1 MGTPQYMSP
10 EQIIAPGE
18 VDHRADIYAL
28 GVVFYQMLT
37 GELPGKNLKAPSK
50 KVQIDVRLDEIVLR
64 ALEKNPA
71 LRYQQVSEVKTCVET
86 IVATPPGSAGV
97 PPAEPGVAPGSTLA
111 KFVHEPPGATPD
123 GAQRARALPG
133 TNPRFSRTAIVGISC
148 LVLALG
154 LIFPGLYTGEQIA
167 RSKAASQM
175 FQHYR
180 EAQTQ
185 ALQHANGHEAHF
197 GFSGVPSIPEMPVWV
212 TMFYAS
218 YPFLEIALLL
228 AATIFGWMAVVQI
241 RRSAGKFYGLGLA
254 VFDGL
259 FIPLL
264 TLDGLFAG
272 LVFSPS
278 DTSAMNQPLAKLL
291 TLLVIGVS
299 NFFIIRAVW
308 RAVNKNVAAPANP
321 THRQH
326 FGLWSAIA
334 CAVLLGFFGMV
345 ALRHSGGLHTTT
357 KLADSPQDLQ
367 KASTARVIAA
377 ALENKE
383 SPWAWQEL
391 ERRPLTAA
399 EVAQIMDGLVVWLQ
413 QDFPNG
419 HQNPLNW
426 LDNSLE
432 RLDARRLLT
441 DEQKIRF
448 LTALQGDL
456 RIEPLPRLHEG
467 DWLLSLEGECSWNW
481 RRDFLGLTMMNGP
494 ISVSIDGQPLP
505 PNKNYLG
512 SWTWSYP
519 RINATLSLP
528 ALAVGR
534 HIVKVENVSAL
545 VAKEDL
551 TGLSSTAPPS
561 DWPPAKKRWN
571 RAVELELNVYPR
583 DAVLVQQTQEPAL
596 DPVRNGSLSV
606 NPVIIRSK
614 GSGAQATV
622 TFNLP
627 QKDSVP
633 ISFDVALRIGGQT
646 VSCGSLWA
654 VQTSHGE
661 TCSGLEQSADLA
673 LPSAA
678 IQEADIILT
687 PNPKAIEHMPSVER
701 IWGGQIIFTNIPLKR
716 LDLGETPQPPANPGI
731 PASAASIPPQTGGGQ
746 QPPLEVHAASSP
758 GRLVLL
764 AVPVLGLLL
773 ILAALVTVLLLAL
786 KKSKSGAGKAIAIG
800 CGVLLAG
807 GFLVL
812 LLAAVS
818 FIGLRP
824 VRQRT
829 VIENQEMV
837 QQKQLA
843 QQQIEQAMQA
853 TNLSFGPVAAQT
865 IKPAGVINFKFIRVE
880 VPKNSH
886 RIELYFERDANY
898 GLGFEVTQDAIPG
911 PNGEHIPVDF
921 WLQYGRQTKWVG
933 VKNPN
938 VLVWRLPA
946 ELSEDEIQAGVKEL
960 EQNARRWTKLYEG
973 SNPEFA
979 HIKNREGWTY
989 VLWSHVLREPDLL
1002 PSSNAATPNL
1012 SFGPVIELTLPEPA
1026 TNTACVLDL
1035 ESGRLLTPP
1044 DVLAGTFAKGIP
1056 KIDSACMTWLRA
1068 NGADAVLNEPD
1079 IFSVRFIEGSAASP
1093 NGCNWDSITPAML
1106 VSIGKDLQA
1115 QIIQMER
1122 AGNDAFHTST
1132 ALAPAVDCFVTR
1144 AGSMGVME
1152 IRGRSAN
1159 PPGVRIR
1166 YKLVQNGD
1174 GKN

>member
-1 MGTPQYMSP
+1 MNQ
-10 EQIIAPGE
+10 
-18 VDHRADIYAL
+18 
-28 GVVFYQMLT
+28 
-37 GELPGKNLKAPSK
+37 
-50 KVQIDVRLDEIVLR
+50 
-64 ALEKNPA
+64 
-71 LRYQQVSEVKTCVET
+71 
-86 IVATPPGSAGV
+86 
-97 PPAEPGVAPGSTLA
+97 
-111 KFVHEPPGATPD
+111 GA
-123 GAQRARALPG
+123 
-133 TNPRFSRTAIVGISC
+133 RFSRTAISGACWIPFFVTSAMF
-148 LVLALG
+148 LAFEPRHIPFPYNYNLPSALAILLG
-154 LIFPGLYTGEQIA
+154 LTAP
-167 RSKAASQM
+167 
-175 FQHYR
+175 
-180 EAQTQ
+180 
-185 ALQHANGHEAHF
+185 F
-197 GFSGVPSIPEMPVWV
+197 GTTILGWV
-212 TMFYAS
+212 
-218 YPFLEIALLL
+218 
-228 AATIFGWMAVVQI
+228 AVSQI
-241 RRSAGKFYGLGLA
+241 RRSAGKHYGMWLA

-259 FIPLL
+259 LFPLL
-264 TLDGLFAG
+264 ALDGLILVAVGLVLRGAG
-272 LVFSPS
+272 LGWKRTFPPTV
-278 DTSAMNQPLAKLL
+278 PLSYLL
-291 TLLVIGVS
+291 FVAVLLGILLLLDWL
-299 NFFIIRAVW
+299 IIRAVW
-308 RAVNKNVAAPANP
+308 RAVNKNIAAPANP
-321 THRQH
+321 PRRPR

-367 KASTARVIAA
+367 KATTAQVIAA

-391 ERRPLTAA
+391 EKRPLTAA
-399 EVAQIMDGLVVWLQ
+399 EVAQIMDGLVAWLQ
-413 QDFPNG
+413 RDFPDG
-419 HQNPLNW
+419 HANPLNW

-646 VSCGSLWA
+646 IACGSLWA

-673 LPSAA
+673 LPAA
-678 IQEADIILT
+678 PIKEADIILT

-701 IWGGQIIFTNIPLKR
+701 IWGGQIVFSNVPLKR
-716 LDLGETPQPPANPGI
+716 LDLNT
-731 PASAASIPPQTGGGQ
+731 AA
-746 QPPLEVHAASSP
+746 
-758 GRLVLL
+758 
-764 AVPVLGLLL
+764 
-773 ILAALVTVLLLAL
+773 
-786 KKSKSGAGKAIAIG
+786 
-800 CGVLLAG
+800 
-807 GFLVL
+807 
-812 LLAAVS
+812 
-818 FIGLRP
+818 
-824 VRQRT
+824 
-829 VIENQEMV
+829 
-837 QQKQLA
+837 
-843 QQQIEQAMQA
+843 
-853 TNLSFGPVAAQT
+853 
-865 IKPAGVINFKFIRVE
+865 
-880 VPKNSH
+880 
-886 RIELYFERDANY
+886 
-898 GLGFEVTQDAIPG
+898 
-911 PNGEHIPVDF
+911 
-921 WLQYGRQTKWVG
+921 
-933 VKNPN
+933 
-938 VLVWRLPA
+938 
-946 ELSEDEIQAGVKEL
+946 
-960 EQNARRWTKLYEG
+960 
-973 SNPEFA
+973 
-979 HIKNREGWTY
+979 
-989 VLWSHVLREPDLL
+989 
-1002 PSSNAATPNL
+1002 PNL
-1012 SFGPVIELTLPEPA
+1012 SFGPVMERVVEECAAPDFKWFDFDKGVSVSSSSLPDNVEDSVFEDWMRKTGVDVGA
-1026 TNTACVLDL
+1026 NVTN
-1035 ESGRLLTPP
+1035 
-1044 DVLAGTFAKGIP
+1044 AKGLVSRGTNFVAWP
-1056 KIDSACMTWLRA
+1056 VKSSLWDSASADEVTHLLAFARSDEKVTWLRA
-1068 NGADAVLNEPD
+1068 DGELPATFVFKTREGGTGILQITGFTDNPRGVKLRYKLGQPTGPQPDAAALQFRLVLPEDSTAASDRFPD
-1079 IFSVRFIEGSAASP
+1079 VSGHGQLRVSREALLDGSAVAQAGVDFNP
-1093 NGCNWDSITPAML
+1093 DGTRKIEIQFNAM
-1106 VSIGKDLQA
+1106 GRQRFA
-1115 QIIQMER
+1115 QITATNIRHQLAVVFRGKVLCAPFINETISDGQCQIDGRMSREEVYALLDSLNRTTTASDQAWKFSAPRERSLLFQRSPEFLVGWLDLDWGTILTNSTLDWQSR
-1122 AGNDAFHTST
+1122 AGHEWIRTNGLDVVATESSKNIPVLLGVDLV
-1132 ALAPAVDCFVTR
+1132 LAPAPTNGWDIITAADVGQAWTLMQQESRQEQIFGAPPGQSGTFFFQTR
-1144 AGSMGVME
+1144 EGGKGILQITGFSE
-1152 IRGRSAN
+1152 N